1 VGVIEKI
8 VLDDSTMQAVEARA
22 RESGR
27 TVDEEVVNLVQAA
40 LRVSP
45 DRAALIEKFRAFR
58 ESLPPQTT
66 DSLELLRE
74 DRNR

>member
-1 VGVIEKI
+1 MGVIEKI